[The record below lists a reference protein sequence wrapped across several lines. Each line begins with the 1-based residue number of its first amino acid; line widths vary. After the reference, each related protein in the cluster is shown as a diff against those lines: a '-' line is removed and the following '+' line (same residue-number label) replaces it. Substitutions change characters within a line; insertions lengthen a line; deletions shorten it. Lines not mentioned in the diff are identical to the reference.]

1 MPISWDWHRKIED
14 SVQPCG
20 NHKWYDTAVA
30 AACRGLAGKDRPVI
44 LDAGCGNGS
53 WIVKRIRDR
62 GVTAHVMGIDIDDA
76 CFANKDIDEA
86 QVSSIYGMPFA
97 AESMD
102 LVLSGYV
109 FEHLEN
115 PDAALTE
122 IKRVLK
128 PGARLIAWMP
138 NRWNPVMVLSAMTS
152 HRVHVLLRSLTW
164 GKGDADNAPTFYR
177 LNTKSSLRAAAERSG
192 LVCEYLDTYSSAYT
206 YFRMTR
212 PTFFLACV
220 ANKIMFLWPLNKFRL
235 TLLCVLVKP
244 EVPA

>member
-1 MPISWDWHRKIED
+1 MPISWEWHRKIED
-14 SVQPCG
+14 SVKPCG
-20 NHKWYDTAVA
+20 DHKWYDTVVA
-30 AACRGLAGKDRPVI
+30 FAGRGLEGKDRPEI
-44 LDAGCGNGS
+44 LDAGCGGAS

-62 GVTAHVMGIDIDDA
+62 GVTAHVMGIDVDDT
-76 CFANKDIDEA
+76 CLANKDIDEA
-86 QVSSIYGMPFA
+86 KVSSIYEMPLE

-109 FEHLEN
+109 FEHLED

-122 IKRVLK
+122 IKRVMK

-138 NRWNPVMVLSAMTS
+138 NRWNPVIMLSAVTS

-164 GKGDADNAPTFYR
+164 GAGEADNAPTFYR
-177 LNTKSSLRAAAERSG
+177 LNTRSSLRAAAERSG
-192 LVCEYLDTYSSAYT
+192 FACEYLDTYSSAFT

-212 PTFFLACV
+212 VTFLLACV

-235 TLLCVLVKP
+235 TLLCVFVKP
-244 EVPA
+244 ETPA